1 MKILYFALPLWI
13 LVASPSFVQNS
24 TPQASNQFDREQ
36 LQHNKPPK
44 PRKDHRGS
52 GRRRNSSIGN
62 S

>member
-36 LQHNKPPK
+36 LQQNKPPK

-52 GRRRNSSIGN
+52 GRRRNS
-62 S
+62 